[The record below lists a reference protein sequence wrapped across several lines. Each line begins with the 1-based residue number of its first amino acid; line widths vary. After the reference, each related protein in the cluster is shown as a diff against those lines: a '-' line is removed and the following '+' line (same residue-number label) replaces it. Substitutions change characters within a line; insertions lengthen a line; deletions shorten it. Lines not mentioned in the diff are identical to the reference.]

1 MMNRNNKKPLILLLG
16 LVLAAQNA
24 FSQKSEKDVL
34 QFNPVYTGVT
44 SLSIAPDSRAGAMG
58 DVGCATDPYLD
69 NNSQYWNPS
78 KYPFTSSQAG
88 VSLCYTPWL
97 RKLVSDI
104 DLANLTGFYKLD
116 DYSALSGSLTY
127 FSLGDVFVMNG
138 SGGDVTNIVIHPY
151 EMALD
156 FDYSRKLS
164 ENFSAAVGMRFI
176 YSDLQ
181 YNYDDDLFPGKA
193 FSADISMFY
202 NNYIGI
208 GRRDCLLGL
217 GLNASNIGSKISYD
231 GGQTN
236 EFIPTNLRLGISVS
250 VPIDEYNSFSISAD
264 ANKLMVPTKP
274 TFSQFMEEVYP
285 EEDATD
291 TEIIQELTSEYA
303 QWVAGTGY
311 NEMSPIAG
319 MFKSFSDAPGGFRE
333 ELREIYWG
341 VGGEYNYNDQF
352 FLRGGYHYEN
362 EYKGNR
368 KYYTVGAGFRMNV
381 FSLDAAYLIST
392 AQSNPLDQTLR
403 FTLSFEMDG
412 IKQIFGR

>member
-1 MMNRNNKKPLILLLG
+1 MMKRYKLQVF
-16 LVLAAQNA
+16 VLAGLIMGSVRVFAQNEG
-24 FSQKSEKDVL
+24 QQL
-34 QFNPVYTGVT
+34 FNPVYTGVT
-44 SLSIAPDSRAGAMG
+44 SLSIAPDSRAGALG

-69 NNSQYWNPS
+69 NNSQYWNPA

-88 VSLCYTPWL
+88 ISLCYTPWL
-97 RKLVSDI
+97 RKLVNDI
-104 DLANLTGFYKLD
+104 DLANLTGYYKLD
-116 DYSALSGSLTY
+116 DYSALSASLTY
-127 FSLGDVFVMNG
+127 FSLGEVFV
-138 SGGDVTNIVIHPY
+138 STDGGQSVGNFSIHPY
-151 EMALD
+151 EMSID

-164 ENFSAAVGMRFI
+164 ETFSAAVGMRFI

-181 YNYDDDLFPGKA
+181 YNYDDDVFPGKA

-236 EFIPTNLRLGISVS
+236 EFIPTNLRLGISLS
-250 VPIDEYNSFSISAD
+250 VPIDEYNSFSICAD

-274 TFSQFMEEVYP
+274 TYGQFMKEYHPDVSSDDNDYM
-285 EEDATD
+285 TY
-291 TEIIQELTSEYA
+291 ISEYN
-303 QWVAGTGY
+303 QTIAGPGY

-319 MFKSFSDAPGGFRE
+319 IFKSFSDAPGGFKE

-341 VGGEYNYNDQF
+341 VGAEYNYNDQF

-368 KYYTVGAGFRMNV
+368 KYFTVGAGFRMNV

-403 FTLSFEMDG
+403 FTLSFDMDG
-412 IKQIFGR
+412 IKQILGR

>member
-1 MMNRNNKKPLILLLG
+1 MMKSSYKISVALAILLLS
-16 LVLAAQNA
+16 AQTA
-24 FSQKSEKDVL
+24 FSQKRESDVR

-58 DVGCATDPYLD
+58 DVGCATDPYMD

-78 KYPFTSSQAG
+78 KYPFANSQAG
-88 VSLCYTPWL
+88 ISLCYTPWL

-104 DLANLTGFYKLD
+104 DLANLTGYYKLD

-127 FSLGDVFVMNG
+127 FSLGEVIAITG
-138 SGGDVTNIVIHPY
+138 SSQVIIRPY

-181 YNYDDDLFPGKA
+181 YTYSDDVFPGKA

-202 NNYIGI
+202 QNYIGL

-236 EFIPTNLRLGISVS
+236 EFIPTNLRLGASLTI
-250 VPIDEYNSFSISAD
+250 PIDEYNSFAISAD

-274 TFSQFMEEVYP
+274 TYQQFM
-285 EEDATD
+285 D
-291 TEIIQELTSEYA
+291 SEYPGKPSDDLDYMTYISEYN

-319 MFKSFSDAPGGFRE
+319 IFKSFSDAPGGMEE

-341 VGGEYNYNDQF
+341 VGAEYNYNDQF

-368 KYYTVGAGFRMNV
+368 KYFTVGAGFRMNV

-403 FTLSFEMDG
+403 FTLSFDMDG
-412 IKQIFGR
+412 IKQILGR

>member
-1 MMNRNNKKPLILLLG
+1 MMKRNIITRVVFAAVGLILS
-16 LVLAAQNA
+16 AQTVQA
-24 FSQKSEKDVL
+24 QKEI
-34 QFNPVYTGVT
+34 FNPVYTGVT

-58 DVGCATDPYLD
+58 DVGCATDPYMD
-69 NNSQYWNPS
+69 INTQYWNPS
-78 KYPFTSSQAG
+78 KYPFTNSQAG
-88 VSLCYTPWL
+88 ISLCYTPWL

-104 DLANLTGFYKLD
+104 DLANLTGYYKLD

-127 FSLGDVFVMNG
+127 FSLGEVFI
-138 SGGDVTNIVIHPY
+138 STDGGQSISNFAIHPY
-151 EMALD
+151 EMAID

-164 ENFSAAVGMRFI
+164 ETFSAAVGMRFI

-181 YNYDDDLFPGKA
+181 YNYDDDVFPGKA

-202 NNYIGI
+202 QNYIGV

-236 EFIPTNLRLGISVS
+236 EFIPTNLRLGASLT
-250 VPIDEYNSFSISAD
+250 VPIDEFNSFAISAD

-274 TFSQFMEEVYP
+274 TFRQFLDEVDP
-285 EEDATD
+285 EADARDAAT
-291 TEIIQELTSEYA
+291 IQKYTSDYA

-311 NEMSPIAG
+311 NELSPMAG
-319 MFKSFSDAPGGFRE
+319 IFKSFSDAPGGFEE

-341 VGGEYNYNDQF
+341 VGAEYNYNDQF

-368 KYYTVGAGFRMNV
+368 KYFTVGAGFHMNV

-403 FTLSFEMDG
+403 FTLSFDMDG
-412 IKQIFGR
+412 IKQIIGR

>member
-1 MMNRNNKKPLILLLG
+1 MKRNKISKLVIASVLLMS
-16 LVLAAQNA
+16 AQA
-24 FSQKSEKDVL
+24 IHAQKEV
-34 QFNPVYTGVT
+34 FNPVYTGVT
-44 SLSIAPDSRAGAMG
+44 SLSIAPDSRAGALG
-58 DVGCATDPYLD
+58 DVGCATDPYMD

-78 KYPFTSSQAG
+78 KYPFTNSQAG
-88 VSLCYTPWL
+88 ISLCYTPWL

-116 DYSALSGSLTY
+116 DYSALSASLTY
-127 FSLGDVFVMNG
+127 FSLGEVIAITEG
-138 SGGDVTNIVIHPY
+138 SQVIIRPY
-151 EMALD
+151 EMAVD

-164 ENFSAAVGMRFI
+164 EHFSAAVGMRFI

-181 YNYDDDLFPGKA
+181 YNYSDDVFPGKA

-202 NNYIGI
+202 SNYIGL

-236 EFIPTNLRLGISVS
+236 EFIPTNLRLGVS
-250 VPIDEYNSFSISAD
+250 LTVPVDEYNSFSISAD
-264 ANKLMVPTKP
+264 ANKLMVPTRP
-274 TFSQFMEEVYP
+274 TYNQFMSEVYP
-285 EEDATD
+285 GEDPND
-291 TEIIQELTSEYA
+291 LSYTSDYA
-303 QWVAGTGY
+303 NWLAATGY

-319 MFKSFSDAPGGFRE
+319 IFKSFHDAPGGFE
-333 ELREIYWG
+333 EEFREIYWG
-341 VGGEYNYNDQF
+341 VGAEYNYNDQF

-368 KYYTVGAGFRMNV
+368 KYFTVGAGFRMNV

-403 FTLSFEMDG
+403 FTLSFDMDG
-412 IKQIFGR
+412 IKQILGR